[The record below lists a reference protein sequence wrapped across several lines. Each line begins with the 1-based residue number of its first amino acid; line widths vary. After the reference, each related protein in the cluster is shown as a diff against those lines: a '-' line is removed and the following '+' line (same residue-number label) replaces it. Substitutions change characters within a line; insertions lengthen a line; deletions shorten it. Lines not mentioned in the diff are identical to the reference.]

1 MSITQRDRRT
11 ALALTLALVCAAAL
25 SACRKGP
32 DTASLRKQV
41 QTQLDASFK
50 RGLFEVRSLSRRG
63 HYPYSEEGEAAPHL
77 LIYYNAEI
85 ALLKDYKLSNW
96 DQLNVGSLISVLG
109 ATSNGV
115 RGVKP
120 GGNRRGDILEVHGS
134 TAFAEEDGAWRPVAF
149 LPGVAE
155 GKKKRGPRDKDLL
168 PYRQHLKELGRIGA
182 AFQTAKDKGDL
193 NDLTNRL
200 EVLRANAERR
210 LGRSKGWLTIAAG
223 NPGGEYFRQGEGLQR
238 ILKKA
243 GLEARSYRTSGSAEN
258 CRLVERREVLFGYSQ
273 NDIAHMGLKGTEL
286 FEGQIPLSHL
296 RALCS
301 LYPEALQIVARRSS
315 KILTVTDL
323 RGKRVNIGPNGS
335 GVRLNA
341 LQVLRAV
348 EISLRD
354 LKQVGRKEIPAALD
368 DLRRGHIDALFLT
381 SAYPNPALY
390 ALADKTPIDLVP
402 LDQATVEKLIA
413 RDPFFTRLSLPA
425 KTYPGM
431 EQPRVTVQV
440 TAMLVTHRD
449 TPAARVK
456 SLLTNLYSHVG
467 ELTRG
472 SLQAYFISK
481 KHALQGVSIPL
492 HPAAKAFFGK

>member
-1 MSITQRDRRT
+1 MSMTQRDRRT

-25 SACRKGP
+25 SACRQGP
-32 DTASLRKQV
+32 DTTALRKQV
-41 QTQLDASFK
+41 QSKLDLSFK
-50 RGLFEVRSLSRRG
+50 RGLFEVRNLSRRG
-63 HYPYSEEGEAAPHL
+63 HYPYNEEGEAAARL

-120 GGNRRGDILEVHGS
+120 RGNRRGDILEVHGS
-134 TAFAEEDGAWRPVAF
+134 TAFAEEDGAWHAVAF
-149 LPGVAE
+149 LPGAGE

-168 PYRQHLKELGRIGA
+168 PYRQHLKELGRVGA
-182 AFQTAKDKGDL
+182 AFQAAKDKGDL
-193 NDLTNRL
+193 TDLTNRL
-200 EVLRANAERR
+200 EVLRADAERR
-210 LGRSKGWLTIAAG
+210 LGRSKGWLTIASG
-223 NPGGEYFRQGEGLQR
+223 NPGGEYYRQGEGLQR
-238 ILKKA
+238 ILKQA

-301 LYPEALQIVARRSS
+301 LYPEALQIVARKSS
-315 KILTVTDL
+315 KIRAVADL
-323 RGKRVNIGPNGS
+323 RGKRVNIGPSGS

-348 EISLRD
+348 KISLRD
-354 LKQVGRKEIPAALD
+354 LKEVGRKEIPAALD

-390 ALADKTPIDLVP
+390 ALADKTPIDLIP

-456 SLLTNLYSHVG
+456 SLLTNLYTHVD
-467 ELTRG
+467 ELTQG

-481 KHALQGVSIPL
+481 KRALQGVSIPL
-492 HPAAKAFFGK
+492 HPAARAFFGK